1 MIAFL
6 MTIEDE
12 ETRNILEEIYKLHKK
27 KMYYTARDILHDD
40 YEAEDAMQEALI
52 KVSKYIDKNMDPKC
66 NKTLGLIVIIV
77 RSISINIYN
86 KRKRRKTIDIDGYE
100 NVIHDDTIGNPQLNI
115 IRLDQKQYITKKLSQ
130 IKKEYADI
138 LTLKYYYGYSNK
150 EISDLL
156 SIKEGNVR
164 VRLMRAKNALHEII
178 GDESHEK

>member
-1 MIAFL
+1 
-6 MTIEDE
+6 
-12 ETRNILEEIYKLHKK
+12 
-27 KMYYTARDILHDD
+27 
-40 YEAEDAMQEALI
+40 
-52 KVSKYIDKNMDPKC
+52 MDPKC

-115 IRLDQKQYITKKLSQ
+115 IRLDDKEYITKKLSQ

-138 LTLKYYYGYSNK
+138 LTLKYYYGYSNR
-150 EISDLL
+150 EIADLL